1 MSKNFITIFSNI
13 TSLLISRDEARKEEL
28 KKLEEAKKEA
38 EEEENFKIYGYRWPN
53 DYMKSHKQDYLDGK
67 MHGYAYEHSDY
78 NYGSTNGMYG
88 YVRSDYCIIYFYEW
102 SSLDCNQRKFYSYSN
117 FYRFCNDCGI
127 KVSNEDRT
135 QLRGMTVAYVTCIPG
150 KNELMTSTTSYG
162 LQNLLDSYKSE
173 HKTEVTE

>member
-1 MSKNFITIFSNI
+1 MSKNFITILSNV

-28 KKLEEAKKEA
+28 KKLEEAKKKA
-38 EEEENFKIYGYRWPN
+38 EEDENYKIYGYRWPN

-67 MHGYAYEHSDY
+67 MHGYAYDRSEY
-78 NYGSTNGMYG
+78 NYGSGSYYNSYN
-88 YVRSDYCIIYFYEW
+88 SDYCIIYFYEW
-102 SSLDCNQRKFYSYSN
+102 SSLDGNQRKFYSYSN

-127 KVSNEDRT
+127 KVSEQDKT
-135 QLRGMTVAYVTCIPG
+135 QLRGMTVAYVTCIPN

-162 LQNLLDSYKSE
+162 LQNLLDKYKSE

>member
-1 MSKNFITIFSNI
+1 MSKNFIRIFSNI

-38 EEEENFKIYGYRWPN
+38 EEEENYKIYGYRWPN

-67 MHGYAYEHSDY
+67 MHGYASGYSDY
-78 NYGSTNGMYG
+78 NYNMYG
-88 YVRSDYCIIYFYEW
+88 YVKSDYCIIYFYEW

-117 FYRFCNDCGI
+117 FYRFCNDSGI
-127 KVSNEDRT
+127 KVSDEDRT

-162 LQNLLDSYKSE
+162 LQNLLDKYKTE
-173 HKTEVTE
+173 HKEEVKA

>member
-1 MSKNFITIFSNI
+1 MSKNFITILSNI
-13 TSLLISRDEARKEEL
+13 TSLLISRDEARKDAL
-28 KKLEEAKKEA
+28 RKLAEDKRKA
-38 EEEENFKIYGYRWPN
+38 EEDENFRIYGYRWPN

-67 MHGYAYEHSDY
+67 MHGYAFEHSGY
-78 NYGSTNGMYG
+78 NYDSNGMYG

-102 SSLDCNQRKFYSYSN
+102 SSLDGNQRKFYSYSN

-127 KVSNEDRT
+127 KVSEQDKS

-162 LQNLLDSYKSE
+162 LQNLLDRYKSE
-173 HKTEVTE
+173 HKDEVTE